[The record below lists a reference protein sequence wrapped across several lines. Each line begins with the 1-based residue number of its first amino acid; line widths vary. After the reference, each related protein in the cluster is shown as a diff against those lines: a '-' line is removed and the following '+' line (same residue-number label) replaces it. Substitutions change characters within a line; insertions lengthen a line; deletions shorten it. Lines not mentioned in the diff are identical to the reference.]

1 MDSPHNK
8 RYIQSLEIVRED
20 GAGLTQDNLKEVG
33 ARISILFHRSLDF
46 FMTEMTEFIY
56 DASKDSNPHCENL
69 KKYKTLYDT
78 WGEKEPIMGQEAENL
93 LQIAVYYFLRV
104 PVDIGTEGSFAL
116 SPVKPLGA
124 EEEYNYFQGEEA
136 GKYLSFLHRWSADLN
151 TKCEKFFQ
159 YLTWV
164 LVQPL
169 HAFFLE
175 GVNVERADALR
186 RLRLVHHSLS
196 IGKLGPWIQPLSQ
209 NTTIYEFFMQLGQL
223 AYYVNETNIWCKE
236 VEAAAGRTKY
246 YGFYNGEF
254 ARECIQMFYSFLMTF
269 MSPTR
274 FAWLVALAKARA
286 KADRAKADR
295 AKAAA
300 KFARTG
306 EEEEEGDAEW
316 ASYMARS
323 RPHGP
328 RLALEDEKERKAAE
342 PKKPRMARYRPPAP
356 IEDKKKRKAEP
367 KKPRM
372 ARFEAP
378 GLALEDAPPGV
389 ASRKRGRSNDDEA
402 SSKGGEVGKA
412 SSRRGGRRHHARHSS
427 STRGQ
432 HHARSSSKCSIM

>member
-1 MDSPHNK
+1 MDSPHNNQ
-8 RYIQSLEIVRED
+8 YIQNLDIVRD
-20 GAGLTQDNLKEVG
+20 GAALTQDDLEETGSAITVLFQRSLEYFRREVG
-33 ARISILFHRSLDF
+33 LYDDFTRKYSRDIHHRC
-46 FMTEMTEFIY
+46 
-56 DASKDSNPHCENL
+56 KDLEN
-69 KKYKTLYDT
+69 YKTLYSP
-78 WGEKEPIMGQEAENL
+78 WGRKDPIMGQEAENL

-104 PVDIGTEGSFAL
+104 PVDISDKGYGSL
-116 SPVKPLGA
+116 SPIKPLGA
-124 EEEYNYFQGEEA
+124 EEEYNYFKGEEA

-169 HAFFLE
+169 PADFVDDINE
-175 GVNVERADALR
+175 ERADSLR
-186 RLRLVHHSLS
+186 RLVYRSLS
-196 IGKLGPWIQPLSQ
+196 IGKLGPCIQPLPQ

-274 FAWLVALAKARA
+274 FAWLVALAKANR
-286 KADRAKADR
+286 KADQ

-300 KFARTG
+300 TASSYKFSRTG
-306 EEEEEGDAEW
+306 AKPKKPSFTEEEEEGDAEW

-328 RLALEDEKERKAAE
+328 RLALEDRKKREAE
-342 PKKPRMARYRPPAP
+342 PKKPRMARSRPPAP
-356 IEDKKKRKAEP
+356 R
-367 KKPRM
+367 
-372 ARFEAP
+372 
-378 GLALEDAPPGV
+378 LALEDAPPGV
-389 ASRKRGRSNDDEA
+389 ASRKRGRGDDGKA
-402 SSKGGEVGKA
+402 SSSGGEVVGDDKA

-427 STRGQ
+427 STRG
-432 HHARSSSKCSIM
+432 RRGRSKCSIM